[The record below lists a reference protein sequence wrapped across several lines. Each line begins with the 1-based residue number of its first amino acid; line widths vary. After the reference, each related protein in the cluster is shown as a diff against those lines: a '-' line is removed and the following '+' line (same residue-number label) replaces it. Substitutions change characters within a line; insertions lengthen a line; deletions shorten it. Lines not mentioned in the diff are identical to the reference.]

1 MKLSRS
7 QIEVL
12 TLMNEGWALCAS
24 GGFYATAWLQKDGCG
39 CGGSTKT
46 VNVATKQALSNRS
59 LINRK
64 YGFPTTTYYLSQKG
78 IEVLRKV

>member
-24 GGFYATAWLQKDGCG
+24 GGFYATAWLQKNGCG
-39 CGGSTKT
+39 HGGPTKK
-46 VNVATKQALSNRS
+46 VNVATKQALSNRN

-64 YGFPTTTYYLSQKG
+64 YGFPTTSYYLSQKG
-78 IEVLRKV
+78 IEILGEV